1 MHLTPLP
8 FAQIESATK
17 LIDHA
22 AEQDMRWWFL
32 GLLIFG
38 SVALWL
44 VARYW
49 AERHDRMS
57 ERLDKVQDGQTGY
70 LKDSNAKLA
79 EVVADNA
86 TAFKEFSQ
94 TLVLLKQLFG

>member
-1 MHLTPLP
+1 ML
-8 FAQIESATK
+8 FAQLDSATK

-49 AERHDRMS
+49 ADRHDRMS
-57 ERLDKVQDGQTGY
+57 ERLDKVQDGQTAY
-70 LKDSNAKLA
+70 LKDSNARLA
-79 EVVADNA
+79 EVVAANS

-94 TLVLLKQLFG
+94 SLALLKQLFGNKPLN